1 MPTRTPDRALLEK
14 ARRGD
19 ERAFEVVVDAYGGL
33 VLGIAWR
40 VVRDRQEAE
49 DVAQEV
55 FLRLYRVFDRY
66 DPSRPFLP
74 WLKRVAMNLTLN
86 LVSGKARKARKR
98 TASLEILKEDR
109 GELPVDEG
117 SPEAGDRALERERA
131 ASLRAAIGELRPEY
145 EEILRLRYFEN
156 LAYEELVEELS
167 LPMGTVKNRLF
178 RAREALAERLR
189 EVIG

>member
-1 MPTRTPDRALLEK
+1 MPTRTPDRALLER

-19 ERAFEVVVDAYGGL
+19 ERAFEAVVDAYGGL
-33 VLGIAWR
+33 VLGVAWR

-49 DVAQEV
+49 DLAQEV

-74 WLKRVAMNLTLN
+74 WLKRVAMNLVLN
-86 LVSGKARKARKR
+86 LTSGKARKARRR
-98 TASLEILKEDR
+98 TASLEVMKEDR
-109 GELPVDEG
+109 GELPVDG
-117 SPEAGDRALERERA
+117 DSPEAGDRAMARERA
-131 ASLRAAIGELRPEY
+131 DALREAMKELRPEY
-145 EEILRLRYFEN
+145 REILRKRYFEN
-156 LAYEELVEELS
+156 KAYDELVEELS

-189 EVIG
+189 EVMG